1 MTKKDSCSGFLNF
14 IGHRVKNNQS
24 SRAVPQGQ
32 QQNIPHSSF
41 TCSGMLLG
49 LPDSINVVS
58 AAIFHSNHTW
68 CSCLKNLSLFENL
81 AVHAQSL
88 APHGQNVAAHAQSLA
103 PHAQNVAAHAQSLA
117 PHAQNVAAQAQS
129 LAPHAQN
136 LAAHDQSLAVHAQNL
151 AAHAQI
157 PTWSRNCQVV
167 CSGQHCAGQPKIL
180 Q

>member
-14 IGHRVKNNQS
+14 IGHRVKDNQS

-58 AAIFHSNHTW
+58 AATFHSNHTW

-103 PHAQNVAAHAQSLA
+103 PHAQNL
-117 PHAQNVAAQAQS
+117 AAQAQS
-129 LAPHAQN
+129 LAPHAPN

>member
-1 MTKKDSCSGFLNF
+1 MKKKDTRSGFLNF
-14 IGHRVKNNQS
+14 IGHCVKNKQS
-24 SRAVPQGQ
+24 SLAVPQGQ
-32 QQNIPHSSF
+32 HQYIPHSSF

-58 AAIFHSNHTW
+58 AAMFHSNHTW
-68 CSCLKNLSLFENL
+68 CRCLKNLSLFENL

-88 APHGQNVAAHAQSLA
+88 APCGQNVAAHAQSLA
-103 PHAQNVAAHAQSLA
+103 PCGQNVAAHAQSLA
-117 PHAQNVAAQAQS
+117 AHAQNLAAHAQS

-136 LAAHDQSLAVHAQNL
+136 LAAHAQNL

-157 PTWSRNCQVV
+157 STWSQNYQVV
-167 CSGQHCAGQPKIL
+167 CSGQHCAGQPKIF